1 MDMIA
6 SCRVLKGHGK
16 KEVTELH
23 TKFNEKSL
31 VSITKGD
38 DMIQFITYFGCCLEK
53 GLE

>member
-6 SCRVLKGHGK
+6 SCRVLKAMERRK
-16 KEVTELH
+16 SESH

>member
-1 MDMIA
+1 MGMIA
-6 SCRVLKGHGK
+6 SCRVLKAM
-16 KEVTELH
+16 ERRNSELY

-38 DMIQFITYFGCCLEK
+38 DMIQFIIYFGCCLEK

>member
-6 SCRVLKGHGK
+6 SCRVLKAMERRK
-16 KEVTELH
+16 SEQH

-38 DMIQFITYFGCCLEK
+38 DMIQFITLILDTCLEK

>member
-6 SCRVLKGHGK
+6 SCRVLKA
-16 KEVTELH
+16 KERRKSELH

-31 VSITKGD
+31 VSIMKGD
-38 DMIQFITYFGCCLEK
+38 DIIQFITYFGCCLEK

>member
-6 SCRVLKGHGK
+6 SCRVLKAMERRGNAR
-16 KEVTELH
+16 LH

-31 VSITKGD
+31 VSITEGD

-53 GLE
+53 A